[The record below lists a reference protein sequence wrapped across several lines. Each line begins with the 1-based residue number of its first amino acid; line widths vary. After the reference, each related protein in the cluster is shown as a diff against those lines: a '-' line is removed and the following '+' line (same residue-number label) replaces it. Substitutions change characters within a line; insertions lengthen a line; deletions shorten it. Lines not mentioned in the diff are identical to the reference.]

1 VEAGPPRPPA
11 NRLESPWG
19 VWLPFAQGGN
29 GEQEMVSVGIVGLP
43 NVGKSTVF
51 NALCRGGAKVSNYAF
66 CTIEPNHAVVSVPDD
81 RLERVAEIFGQQ
93 RAVPASMEFVDIAG
107 LVRGASKGEGLGN
120 QFLAAIREVDA
131 VLHVVRCF
139 RDAEVPHLEGDI
151 DPARDFE
158 VVALE
163 LILADLASVQR
174 RQERIAPALKAREKE
189 AMAEMAALHGL
200 AEHLDAGQPVRTA
213 SDPALQETAQHLFLL
228 TGKPEVCLANTGE
241 DRAGTVEDLS
251 PLAQRAGGS
260 IVPVAAKLEAEL
272 AELDDPSERAAF
284 MAELGLAESGL
295 ERVVRTCYERLDLVT
310 FFTGVGAEARAWA
323 VPRGT
328 QIAAA
333 AGRIHTDMERGF
345 VRAEVTE
352 FDALAE
358 IGSWQEAHRS
368 GRIRTE
374 GRDYVVREGDVVLVR
389 FQT

>member
-1 VEAGPPRPPA
+1 
-11 NRLESPWG
+11 
-19 VWLPFAQGGN
+19 
-29 GEQEMVSVGIVGLP
+29 MVSIGIVGLP

-66 CTIEPNHAVVSVPDD
+66 CTIEPNRAVVSVPDA
-81 RLERVAEIFGQQ
+81 RLERVAEIFEQR

-139 RDAEVPHLEGDI
+139 HDADIPHVEGDV
-151 DPARDFE
+151 DPVRDLD

-163 LILADLASVQR
+163 LVLADLASVQR
-174 RQERIAPALKAREKE
+174 RQQKIAPALRAREKD
-189 AMAEMAALHGL
+189 AIAEMESLEGL
-200 AEHLDAGQPVRTA
+200 AEHLNAGQPVRTA
-213 SDPALQETAQHLFLL
+213 SDPALQEEARRLFLL
-228 TGKPEVCLANTGE
+228 TAKPEVCLANTGE
-241 DRAGTVEDLS
+241 DRAGTMEDLAR
-251 PLAQRAGGS
+251 LEKRASGP
-260 IVPVAAKLEAEL
+260 IAPVAAKLEAEL
-272 AELDDPSERAAF
+272 AELDDEAERAAF

-295 ERVVRTCYERLDLVT
+295 ERVVRTCYATLDLVT

-328 QIAAA
+328 EVAAA

-352 FDALAE
+352 FDALADL
-358 IGSWQEAHRS
+358 GSWQEAHRA
-368 GRIRTE
+368 GCIRTE